1 MNSELGVWALIGV
14 ALLLANAPFFYR
26 RLFLFY
32 WPKTG
37 KSLGLHVAE
46 LVTAYFIVGIF
57 GRWIEGV
64 QGQVAPQNW
73 EFYATTGTLFLTLA
87 FPGFVYRFL
96 FKRGR

>member
-1 MNSELGVWALIGV
+1 MNSELGVWALIGL
-14 ALLLANAPFFYR
+14 ALVLANAPFFYR

-57 GRWIEGV
+57 GRWIEGKL
-64 QGQVAPQNW
+64 PRK
-73 EFYATTGTLFLTLA
+73 TGSFMLPRRHF
-87 FPGFVYRFL
+87 F
-96 FKRGR
+96 